1 MNRGAK
7 MNIKA
12 INTLLFIGLIGFVTA
27 GSQFFVD
34 IYSAFYGDR
43 NIYWTHQEM
52 KLPLDETFN
61 VFQLFIAGK
70 PLQKHL
76 SEKTLFAVDKNG
88 IQSSVASKDVSVRVN
103 NWNNVKSRILT
114 KAVFTGCAFAISV
127 TLLIIGLIQ
136 TLTQKKRNNC

>member
-1 MNRGAK
+1 
-7 MNIKA
+7 MNIKS
-12 INTLLFIGLIGFVTA
+12 INRLLFIGLIGLFTV

-34 IYSAFYGDR
+34 VYSAFYGDK

-52 KLPLDETFN
+52 KLPLEKTYND
-61 VFQLFIAGK
+61 FQLFIAGN

-88 IQSSVASKDVSVRVN
+88 IQYSVVSKDVSVRLN

-114 KAVFTGCAFAISV
+114 RAVFTGCAFGIAV

-136 TLTQKKRNNC
+136 TLTQKKRNNR